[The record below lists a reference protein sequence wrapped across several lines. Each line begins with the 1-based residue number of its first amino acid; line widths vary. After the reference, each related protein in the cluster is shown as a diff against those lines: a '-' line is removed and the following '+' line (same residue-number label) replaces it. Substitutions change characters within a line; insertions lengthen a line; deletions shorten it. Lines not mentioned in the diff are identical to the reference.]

1 MKKKKASADN
11 EAAKTETEQQNGS
24 AAEGKKKKKPFL
36 TEKKVEV
43 LVAIL
48 LGVTT
53 LLSAWVSW
61 IGSLHSGIQSI
72 NFTKSNNAASE
83 GTAEYNVSLQLFIA
97 DNVVWNTLS
106 DYYFDLETAKAN
118 GDQAQ
123 VKLLTDKIDYFT
135 KQNASETLIEAVQW
149 MEKNGKNNPFEMP
162 GINEKY
168 FGSAEAKIEES
179 HELLAEGQ
187 RDNTKGDSY
196 NLVSVIYS
204 LVLFLLGISNV
215 FKNMPNRIAVVAIAT
230 TALVFAFFYMLSIP
244 LPTGFE
250 QMNFFE
256 FKR

>member
-1 MKKKKASADN
+1 MKEKKAADS

-24 AAEGKKKKKPFL
+24 AADGKKKKKPFW

-83 GTAEYNVSLQLFIA
+83 GTAEYNVCLQLFIA

-123 VKLLTDKIDYFT
+123 VKLLTDKIDYFA

-149 MEKNGKNNPFEMP
+149 MEKNGKSNPFEMP

-168 FGSAEAKIEES
+168 FGSAEEKIEKS

-230 TALVFAFFYMLSIP
+230 AALVFAFFYMLSIP